1 MWWIIIG
8 AVLAIVVMV
17 ILLTLLWQGNGNR
30 S

>member
-17 ILLTLLWQGNGNR
+17 HTSYLLWQGNGNR